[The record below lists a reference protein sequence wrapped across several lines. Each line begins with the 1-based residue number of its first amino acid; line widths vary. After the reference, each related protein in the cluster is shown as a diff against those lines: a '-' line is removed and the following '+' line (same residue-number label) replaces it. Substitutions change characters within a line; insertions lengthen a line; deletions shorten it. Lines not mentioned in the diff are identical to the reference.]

1 MNEITIA
8 GNTYRYGKLN
18 AIEQFHLERRIL
30 PLVFSAFPA
39 FSSVMGE
46 KGEDAVIS
54 WEEVI
59 EKSKPLAD
67 TLSGMSDED
76 AEYVTRTCLGVVH
89 RKQGME
95 WSPVMSDGNLMFD
108 DLDAFEMVL
117 LSFFVIRRN
126 LANFMQ
132 KLVTFLA
139 DPVK

>member
-18 AIEQFHLERRIL
+18 AFQQFHIERRIM

-39 FSSVMGE
+39 FFSTKDEKEKDSVVTFQE
-46 KGEDAVIS
+46 IL
-54 WEEVI
+54 
-59 EKSKPLAD
+59 EKSRPMAD
-67 TLSGMSDED
+67 VLSKMSDED
-76 AEYVTRTCLGVVH
+76 ADYVTKTCLSIVQ

-95 WSPVMSDGNLMFD
+95 WVSLMSDGRLMFD
-108 DLDAFEMVL
+108 DLDAFEMML

>member
-18 AIEQFHLERRIL
+18 AFAQFHLERRIM
-30 PLVFSAFPA
+30 PLVFSAFPVFFGA
-39 FSSVMGE
+39 ADKKEDSVVSF
-46 KGEDAVIS
+46 KDIL
-54 WEEVI
+54 

-67 TLSGMSDED
+67 VLSKMSDED
-76 AEYVTRTCLGVVH
+76 ADYITRTCLSVIQ

-95 WSPVMSDGNLMFD
+95 WVSVMSDGHLMFD
-108 DLDAFEMVL
+108 DLDAFETVL

>member
-18 AIEQFHLERRIL
+18 AFQQFHIERRIL
-30 PLVFSAFPA
+30 PLVLSAFPV
-39 FSSVMGE
+39 FFGTDT
-46 KGEDAVIS
+46 KNEDSAVS
-54 WEEVI
+54 FREMM
-59 EKSKPLAD
+59 EKSRPLAD
-67 TLSGMSDED
+67 VLSKMSDED
-76 AEYVTRTCLGVVH
+76 ADYVTSTCLSVIQ

-95 WSPVMSDGNLMFD
+95 WVSLMSDGRLMFD
-108 DLDAFEMVL
+108 DLDAFETVL

-139 DPVK
+139 DPVR

>member
-1 MNEITIA
+1 MNEITIV

-18 AIEQFHLERRIL
+18 AFQQFHIERRIM
-30 PLVFSAFPA
+30 PLVFSALPVFFGVA
-39 FSSVMGE
+39 G
-46 KGEDAVIS
+46 KT
-54 WEEVI
+54 EESATSFQDI
-59 EKSKPLAD
+59 LEKSRPLAD
-67 TLSGMSDED
+67 VLSKMSDED
-76 AEYVTRTCLGVVH
+76 ADYVTRTCLSVIQ

-95 WSPVMSDGNLMFD
+95 WVSLMSDGRLMFD
-108 DLDAFEMVL
+108 DLDAFETVL

>member
-39 FSSVMGE
+39 FSSVMEE

-67 TLSGMSDED
+67 ASQACLMRTRNTLPEHAWAWFTESRGWN
-76 AEYVTRTCLGVVH
+76 G
-89 RKQGME
+89 
-95 WSPVMSDGNLMFD
+95 
-108 DLDAFEMVL
+108 
-117 LSFFVIRRN
+117 RRSCPM
-126 LANFMQ
+126 A
-132 KLVTFLA
+132 T
-139 DPVK
+139 

>member
-18 AIEQFHLERRIL
+18 AFQQFHIERRIM
-30 PLVFSAFPA
+30 PLVFSALPVF
-39 FSSVMGE
+39 FGTTGKTEESVTSFQ
-46 KGEDAVIS
+46 DIL
-54 WEEVI
+54 
-59 EKSKPLAD
+59 EKSRPLAD
-67 TLSGMSDED
+67 FLSKMSDED
-76 AEYVTRTCLGVVH
+76 ADYVTRTCLSVIQ

-95 WSPVMSDGNLMFD
+95 WVSLMSDGRLMFD
-108 DLDAFEMVL
+108 DLDAFETVL

>member
-18 AIEQFHLERRIL
+18 AFAQFHLERRIM
-30 PLVFSAFPA
+30 PLVFSAFPVFFGA
-39 FSSVMGE
+39 ADKKEDSVVSF
-46 KGEDAVIS
+46 KDIL
-54 WEEVI
+54 

-67 TLSGMSDED
+67 ILSKMSDED
-76 AEYVTRTCLGVVH
+76 ADYITRTCLSVIQ

-95 WSPVMSDGNLMFD
+95 WVSVMSDGHLMFD
-108 DLDAFEMVL
+108 DLDAFETVL